1 MSSIIKNYQIS
12 FLKKDNYACQ
22 LSDKSAFCK
31 PIRSSSTLLL
41 GYTKKIINKKCNLK
55 LKNRIN
61 RLLRSIGKHI
71 ATTLFMENFMI
82 RAKNNNFNKREQ
94 NNSRNMQTILIT
106 NCRHLIFT
114 DNHLQQI
121 TPNLFHNP
129 CKYLISVTP
138 MLKNAIKP
146 NMLSQI
152 NIKKEIYNMKARMR
166 VF

>member
-1 MSSIIKNYQIS
+1 MSSIIKNCQIS

-22 LSDKSAFCK
+22 LSDKSAFYK
-31 PIRSSSTLLL
+31 LIRNSSTLLL
-41 GYTKKIINKKCNLK
+41 AYTKKIINKKCNLK
-55 LKNRIN
+55 LKNRTN
-61 RLLRSIGKHI
+61 RLLKNIGKHM
-71 ATTLFMENFMI
+71 AMTLFMENFMI
-82 RAKNNNFNKREQ
+82 RAKNNNFNKREH
-94 NNSRNMQTILIT
+94 NNSRNMQTIVIA
-106 NCRHLIFT
+106 NCRLLIFI

-121 TPNLFHNP
+121 TPNLFQKP

-152 NIKKEIYNMKARMR
+152 NIKKEIYNMKIRMR